1 MLLPSP
7 LRFSKVFFPLSLAAL
22 LGCGDAPRSL
32 LGASTGGPAVTTAEA
47 SSLFESAGPKDP
59 EGAACQALARSI
71 EAEPGSPGAPAF
83 DANRREILGRAR
95 GEPLV
100 LLREP
105 APKADAELSPGALA
119 SRRAFEKGRPGG
131 RVAEL
136 ARKHKRDP
144 RGLRDLVLR
153 EGYVYSSNPHDALGL
168 VTALTV
174 ADLFD
179 EPEVWMARGSWVHA
193 LRRETR
199 QREVVYRFVDGPEAG
214 RAADLLFGDRI
225 ALRREDLGAPLH
237 RDMSSLA
244 DDLGFDRARIT
255 HRTAGALVAELR
267 FGRRWAKAVLGAEG
281 AAVRLRCLAE
291 DVPVREEVKAFREAD
306 APRRRALAKMHE
318 LVTDQ
323 VRAGLRFDRPEGE
336 PTADRDGQL
345 RPHWA
350 TAYFQGRTSF
360 EFEGTALPVFDSKGN
375 VWPPQVCVDFIL
387 DTFERMSGTWYS
399 PQGAKP
405 ARLKGKLD
413 FNDIGIPNRR
423 AVLAFADFAEDQPE
437 LFEVRRWKGE
447 ERIQFGERSRFFA
460 YLEEHAD
467 EVRMGDVVAIHG
479 LKRDD
484 RIHQHAILVDRTD
497 PLTGFPYGLAD
508 QMKRPRRRTWEGIMA
523 EAPKRSLLYRVRP
536 TAALIEKM
544 TPADAP
550 AEPQAS
556 L

>member
-1 MLLPSP
+1 
-7 LRFSKVFFPLSLAAL
+7 VFLSFAAAAL
-22 LGCGDAPRSL
+22 SACGDGSRAL
-32 LGASTGGPAVTTAEA
+32 LGASSGGATVAEA
-47 SSLFESAGPKDP
+47 SALSSAGTKDA
-59 EGAACQALARSI
+59 EGDACRALARAI
-71 EAEPGSPGAPAF
+71 EAEPGLSGAPAF

-100 LLREP
+100 LMREP
-105 APKADAELSPGALA
+105 QAKADGELAPAVLA
-119 SRRAFEKGRPGG
+119 SRRAFFEKGRPGS
-131 RVAEL
+131 RVADL
-136 ARKHKRDP
+136 ARKHRRDP
-144 RGLRDLVLR
+144 RALRDLVLR

-174 ADLFD
+174 PDLFD
-179 EPEVWMARGSWVHA
+179 EPEAWMARAGWVHA
-193 LRRETR
+193 MRRETR
-199 QREVVYRFVDGPEAG
+199 RNEVVYRFVDGPEAG
-214 RAADLLFGDRI
+214 RAADLLFGDRV
-225 ALRREDLGAPLH
+225 ALRKEDLSAPLH
-237 RDMSSLA
+237 RDMTALA

-255 HRTAGALVAELR
+255 HRTEGAVLADLR
-267 FGRRWAKAVLGAEG
+267 FGGRWAKAVLEAS
-281 AAVRLRCLAE
+281 APDHATLRFSCFAE
-291 DVPVREEVKAFREAD
+291 DAKVREEVRAFREAD
-306 APRRRALAKMHE
+306 APRRRALAKLHDV
-318 LVTDQ
+318 VTDQ

-350 TAYFQGRTSF
+350 TAYFQSRTSF
-360 EFEGTALPVFDSKGN
+360 EFEGTTLPVFDSKGN

-387 DTFERMSGTWYS
+387 DTFERTSGTWYS

-405 ARLKGKLD
+405 ARVKGKLD

-423 AVLAFADFAEDQPE
+423 AVLAFADFAETEPD
-437 LFEVRRWKGE
+437 LFEVRRFKGA

-460 YLEEHAD
+460 YLEENAD

-479 LKRDD
+479 LKKDE
-484 RIHQHAILVDRTD
+484 RIHQHAILVERTD

-544 TPADAP
+544 DPEGAKGEAR
-550 AEPQAS
+550 AS